1 MNNNNDKNSPNIYTH
16 KILDAMVENNINQA
30 KAPYYWTN
38 HEKYSRII
46 WLTENKFHSHD
57 FWEMFIVL
65 KGTSIH
71 HTQNKTEPLS
81 SGALYLL
88 PPSCK
93 HYIEIPNK
101 DNKNKGTYIHRDFYI
116 SNDKMQKICDG
127 LDPNLY
133 SQLYNLKEPLSAN
146 LPLIH
151 LEHLE
156 SMIFYYLH
164 NEKDF
169 NFIHT
174 VFVSHLLTFL
184 LAEAKYTDKRYPK
197 WINTLLD
204 NLNKEEFMVQP
215 MKAIVD
221 STGYSQGY
229 VCRTFKK
236 YLRTTL
242 TTYIQH
248 VKCTYSISLLENPD
262 ICGSEIAYRLNFS
275 DESAYISCFKKYY
288 GLTPGQWRKKKS
300 LLSQK

>member
-1 MNNNNDKNSPNIYTH
+1 MDNNDTTPFNIYTNST
-16 KILDAMVENNINQA
+16 LDAMIEDGI
-30 KAPYYWTN
+30 KREKTPYYWTN

-65 KGTSIH
+65 KGTSLH
-71 HTQNKTEPLS
+71 HTPNKTEPLS
-81 SGALYLL
+81 SGSLYLL
-88 PPSCK
+88 PPTHK
-93 HYIEIPNK
+93 HYIEITNK
-101 DNKNKGTYIHRDFYI
+101 ADKDKETYIHRDFYI
-116 SNDKMQKICDG
+116 SNEKMQKICAG
-127 LDPNLY
+127 LDTNLY
-133 SQLYNLKEPLSAN
+133 SQLYNLKDPLSAT
-146 LPLIH
+146 LPLTH

-156 SMIFYYLH
+156 AMIFYYLH

-184 LAEAKYTDKRYPK
+184 LAEAKYTDNRYPK
-197 WINTLLD
+197 WINTLVD
-204 NLNKEEFMVQP
+204 NLNKEDFMVQP
-215 MKAIVD
+215 MSAIVA

-236 YLRTTL
+236 YMHTTL

-288 GLTPGQWRKKKS
+288 GLTPGQWRKKKA
-300 LLSQK
+300 LLSKK